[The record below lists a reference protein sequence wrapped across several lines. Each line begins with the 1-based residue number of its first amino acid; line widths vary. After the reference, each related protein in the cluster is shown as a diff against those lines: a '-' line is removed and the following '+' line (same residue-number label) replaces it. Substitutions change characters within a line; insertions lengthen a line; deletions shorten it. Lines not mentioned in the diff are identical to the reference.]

1 MRTLTIMDAMK
12 TPAHWSAT
20 GTVSALESAAL
31 RDSKPAEPE
40 MLRMRPTC
48 RAIGILKTLD
58 ACARPFGAM
67 LALLVCL
74 AWPGIA
80 WGEPDYTNENA
91 VAGFVKQ
98 MLYWPDAT
106 TTNKNSAAFRYKHLL
121 YVNKDGIRPDLTN
134 MPSLYADAERAKS
147 QIAEMELLRGL
158 TNNPASSV
166 LRNLLLDIYYDRT
179 VAESIFARQAL
190 EKAERAH
197 FGPGIGDYVPPGGFV
212 IDNEIAAYTAALQSN
227 RVALATYCALL
238 TNHLGVADDVTGS
251 PLGYRIFQEQV
262 PARGLDP
269 ACYLSNGVIASVT
282 ADTNALFAG
291 YKDLVLLY
299 ELLSD
304 HGRTASTLARLRLLR
319 NSDTGGTEALVTEAE
334 RHLFLHSQ
342 TLRTAF
348 PALTGNEGALT
359 HSGLATAL
367 ASVSDSLAAL
377 EGVKQLQRSRLNPL
391 GFEPDFLV
399 LVQGGFAG
407 EVARWDSY
415 DAFLVH
421 LGDSASALGQASDA
435 FALAQSSYV
444 AVRESETELASQFDN
459 SSITYADRLRDITG
473 VFPDDPAYSLYRDGA
488 PGSDLNLQSLSISN
502 ALLSITNISVQMD
515 NVHAKIAIELGRS
528 NSVTTAYI
536 SYGTSRAKLVDEISK
551 IKAVQAAANA
561 IASGVSDSVG
571 SFGVSVAA
579 QAINA
584 GVQAASEIAIGNKEE
599 ALENLAAAQDAKIEG
614 IGSAAQVRT
623 WLLELNTL
631 QVDLLSAQVKLQQ
644 ELNLFLSLYREK
656 ADLEQK
662 IKEKNSSL
670 AGRYFADP
678 IHRLSLQANMVDADI
693 KFQEAQK
700 WLFFMARAL
709 EYKWNEP
716 FKKNNG
722 WALESLFK
730 LRNASE
736 LKAMYLEMKAFDDAS
751 SLYTTLDDRWDW
763 LSLREDLLGYRQFG
777 NQGETLTYVDP
788 VTGESV
794 DAITLFRRHLLRQQ
808 DAEGVV
814 NLEFDTVRQ
823 NHNTFFRGP
832 SKELGTPGQYLDKI
846 DCMVIRLPGQHTTT
860 NYTQWDTLSG
870 ALGYGGSSYIRN
882 KDAGTPAAG
891 RPDRLVN
898 EMTAYST
905 KWWYETPEGWRFREV
920 RTNTVSMLKANPA
933 AARQEHDFPGDI
945 PDRLATHALI
955 INTFR
960 ERSVAASRWILRIP
974 TRHPSIPG
982 VQTLRI
988 EELNDVEIYFYH
1000 WSYERK

>member
-1 MRTLTIMDAMK
+1 MK
-12 TPAHWSAT
+12 TQEDRSAD
-20 GTVSALESAAL
+20 GIEKVFQSAQ
-31 RDSKPAEPE
+31 RPDSWPAEREKLQKHQARRTPAGK
-40 MLRMRPTC
+40 
-48 RAIGILKTLD
+48 AIRNS
-58 ACARPFGAM
+58 CARPVGV
-67 LALLVCL
+67 LLVLMLCL
-74 AWPGIA
+74 AWMARPCIA
-80 WGEPDYTNENA
+80 QGQPNYTNDLE

-98 MLYWPDAT
+98 MLYWPDAR
-106 TTNKNSAAFRYKHLL
+106 TTNKSTAAFRYKHLL
-121 YVNKDGIRPDLTN
+121 YVNKNGIRPDLTN
-134 MPSLYADAERAKS
+134 MVNLYRGEERTNSQNAEWV
-147 QIAEMELLRGL
+147 LLQGL
-158 TNNPASSV
+158 TNNPGSAV
-166 LRNLLLDIYYDRT
+166 LRDLLLDIYYDRT
-179 VAESIFARQAL
+179 VAESIFASEAL

-197 FGPGIGDYVPPGGFV
+197 FGPGIGGYVPPGAFV
-212 IDNEIAAYTAALQSN
+212 IDNEITAYTAALQSN
-227 RVALATYCALL
+227 RVALATYCSLL

-251 PLGYRIFQEQV
+251 PLGYRIFQERV
-262 PARGLDP
+262 PGRGLEPAR
-269 ACYLSNGVIASVT
+269 YLSNGVIVSVT
-282 ADTNALFAG
+282 ASTNALFTG

-299 ELLSD
+299 ELLRD
-304 HGRTASTLARLRLLR
+304 HGRTACTLARLRLLR
-319 NSDTGGTEALVTEAE
+319 NSDTSGTEALITEAE
-334 RHLFLHSQ
+334 QHLFLHSQ
-342 TLRTAF
+342 ALRTAF
-348 PALTGNEGALT
+348 PELNASAWSVN
-359 HSGLATAL
+359 HSGLAAAL
-367 ASVSDSLAAL
+367 AAVSDSLTGL
-377 EGVKQLQRSRLNPL
+377 ENVKQLQRSRLNPL

-407 EVARWDSY
+407 EMSHWDSY
-415 DAFLVH
+415 DAFLGH
-421 LGDSASALGQASDA
+421 LSDSSSALGQAIDA
-435 FALAQSSYV
+435 LALAQSSYV
-444 AVRESETELASQFDN
+444 TVRESETELASQFDN

-502 ALLSITNISVQMD
+502 ALLNITNISVQMD

-551 IKAVQAAANA
+551 IKATQAAANA

-584 GVQAASEIAIGNKEE
+584 AVQAASEIAIGNKEE

-631 QVDLLSAQVKLQQ
+631 KVDLLSTQVKLQQ
-644 ELNLFLSLYREK
+644 ELNLLLALYREK

-662 IKEKNSSL
+662 IAEKNSSL
-670 AGRYFADP
+670 SGRYFADP
-678 IHRLSLQANMVDADI
+678 IHRLSLQSNMVDADI

-716 FKKNNG
+716 FKKDNG
-722 WALESLFK
+722 WTLESLFK
-730 LRNASE
+730 LRNAAE
-736 LKAMYLEMKAFDDAS
+736 LQAMYLEMMAFDNAR

-763 LSLREDLLGYRQFG
+763 LSLREDLLGYRRFG

-794 DAITLFRRHLLRQQ
+794 DAITLFRRHLSRQQ
-808 DAEGVV
+808 DADGVV
-814 NLEFDTVRQ
+814 HLEFDTVRQ

-832 SKELGTPGQYLDKI
+832 NNELGTPGQYLDKI

-882 KDAGTPAAG
+882 KDPGTPAAG

-905 KWWYETPEGWRFREV
+905 KWWYETTEGWRFREI
-920 RTNTVSMLKANPA
+920 RTNSVSMLKANPA

-988 EELNDVEIYFYH
+988 GELDDVEIYFYH